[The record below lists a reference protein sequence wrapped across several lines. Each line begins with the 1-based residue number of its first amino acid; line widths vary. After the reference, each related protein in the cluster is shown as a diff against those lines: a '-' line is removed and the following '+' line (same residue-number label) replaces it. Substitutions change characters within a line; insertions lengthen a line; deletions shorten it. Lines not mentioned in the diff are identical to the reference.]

1 MDQFINQ
8 NLENRAETRAALTH
22 KLEAL
27 ELRLRES
34 VENVKEAVKR
44 STDVP
49 YQVNK
54 RPWQMFGLSVALGCG
69 LGRLLSH
76 SSAEGRTEDNRSNA
90 RPVSAENGTVRI
102 GDPYAQQLS
111 IIKGATIGAMA
122 TILSELARHAVPTLL
137 AQLENYSQDKPDGDS
152 LDKAN
157 KLNRSLST

>member
-1 MDQFINQ
+1 MDPLINE
-8 NLENRAETRAALTH
+8 NLENREETRAALTH

-69 LGRLLSH
+69 LGRLLSNGK
-76 SSAEGRTEDNRSNA
+76 AEVRTGDSRSQA
-90 RPVSAENGTVRI
+90 RPLRAANDTIRN
-102 GDPYAQQLS
+102 GDPHAQQLS
-111 IIKGATIGAMA
+111 IVKGATIGAIA
-122 TILSELARHAVPTLL
+122 SILSELARQVGPTLL
-137 AQLENYSQDKPDGDS
+137 AQLEHYSKNKPTSEPRDRNNET
-152 LDKAN
+152 A
-157 KLNRSLST
+157 

>member
-1 MDQFINQ
+1 MDPLINQ
-8 NLENRAETRAALTH
+8 NLENREETRAALTH

-69 LGRLLSH
+69 LGRLLSNGR
-76 SSAEGRTEDNRSNA
+76 AEVRTGDSRSQA
-90 RPVSAENGTVRI
+90 RPLRTANGTIRNG
-102 GDPYAQQLS
+102 GDPHAQQLS
-111 IIKGATIGAMA
+111 IVKGATIGAIA
-122 TILSELARHAVPTLL
+122 SILSELARQVGPTLL
-137 AQLENYSQDKPDGDS
+137 AQLEHYSQNKPTTES
-152 LDKAN
+152 QNRAN
-157 KLNRSLST
+157 ETT

>member
-1 MDQFINQ
+1 MDPLINQ
-8 NLENRAETRAALTH
+8 NLENREETRAALTH

-69 LGRLLSH
+69 LGRLLSN
-76 SSAEGRTEDNRSNA
+76 GRAKVRTGDSRSQA
-90 RPVSAENGTVRI
+90 RPLRAANDTIRN
-102 GDPYAQQLS
+102 GDPHAQQLS
-111 IIKGATIGAMA
+111 IVKGATIGAIA
-122 TILSELARHAVPTLL
+122 SILSELARQVGPTLL
-137 AQLENYSQDKPDGDS
+137 AQLEHYSKNKPTTES
-152 LDKAN
+152 P
-157 KLNRSLST
+157 NRTNETT